1 MQEAACKK
9 GCVETNGGLRG
20 STGYKR
26 KETGV
31 SLTNY
36 VEVWVYHSMMH
47 VYGDQRTILSSQ
59 FSSSTLRGSRAQTQ
73 VFGLLR

>member
-1 MQEAACKK
+1 MQEAVCKK

-36 VEVWVYHSMMH
+36 VEVWVGEWASGKKTVRRLIKTTDVRKSITETDLFSMLISK
-47 VYGDQRTILSSQ
+47 Q
-59 FSSSTLRGSRAQTQ
+59 
-73 VFGLLR
+73 

>member
-31 SLTNY
+31 SLMNY
-36 VEVWVYHSMMH
+36 VEVWV
-47 VYGDQRTILSSQ
+47 GEWA
-59 FSSSTLRGSRAQTQ
+59 SRKKIARRLIKTTD
-73 VFGLLR
+73 V